1 MTAPF
6 QVDVLCAQIAEL
18 AIAQLAAVFEELA
31 GARLAFILKKQ
42 PNDLII
48 R

>member
-1 MTAPF
+1 MTAPL

-18 AIAQLAAVFEELA
+18 TVAQLAAVFEELA

-42 PNDLII
+42 PNELFI